1 MSGETTCVKSERQA
15 MELAVIGEKSLR
27 ALHACLVCI
36 MLCLC
41 VCLCVCV
48 CVCVF
53 VCVCLCVCVC
63 GLYVRFC
70 NLR

>member
-1 MSGETTCVKSERQA
+1 MSGETTCVKSERQS

-41 VCLCVCV
+41 VCVCV
-48 CVCVF
+48 CEREIVVMD
-53 VCVCLCVCVC
+53 
-63 GLYVRFC
+63 RNR
-70 NLR
+70 NLT